1 MAGGCRD
8 SFEFCFLCTTNAE
21 CEMFQTGN
29 KKPFLGGFMKII
41 AYTEPTENGLL
52 IHYPSNEVRAEILHL
67 YQTSKEKYNGY
78 FKIDIQKP
86 YPNRTTGAGS
96 QNNLFYLL
104 LTELCKVTGNDLEDA
119 KDALKERAIKR
130 GYPYRV
136 NKLTGRI
143 KPYSTTEV
151 NTVEM
156 GYLIDETKQECCENG
171 INPDLF

>member
-1 MAGGCRD
+1 MKLNNKAEFEAIKNNGEYHYQKVSSHIDDEDMANIRD
-8 SFEFCFLCTTNAE
+8 TFER
-21 CEMFQTGN
+21 
-29 KKPFLGGFMKII
+29 I
-41 AYTEPTENGLL
+41 
-52 IHYPSNEVRAEILHL
+52 
-67 YQTSKEKYNGY
+67 KEK
-78 FKIDIQKP
+78 
-86 YPNRTTGAGS
+86 
-96 QNNLFYLL
+96 
-104 LTELCKVTGNDLEDA
+104 
-119 KDALKERAIKR
+119 AIKR

>member
-1 MAGGCRD
+1 
-8 SFEFCFLCTTNAE
+8 
-21 CEMFQTGN
+21 
-29 KKPFLGGFMKII
+29 MKII
-41 AYTEPTENGLL
+41 AYTEITENGLL
-52 IHYPSNEVRAEILHL
+52 IHYPTKEVRAEILHL

-86 YPNRTTGAGS
+86 YPPRTTGAGS

-119 KDALKERAIKR
+119 KDALKEKAIKR

-143 KPYSTTEV
+143 RPYSTTEV
-151 NTVEM
+151 NTREM
-156 GYLIDETKQECCENG
+156 SYLIEEAIQECCELG
-171 INPDLF
+171 INPDLEGGEK